1 MCNNHVLYKI
11 IVKQDNSDLL
21 FFFFRESDYVIR
33 IIKTFHNFE
42 CVVCIIRLPVDVRSV
57 AFYLVNL
64 CDVSVDQSKTLFLGQ
79 SDVCLFL

>member
-1 MCNNHVLYKI
+1 MR
-11 IVKQDNSDLL
+11 QDNSDWV
-21 FFFFRESDYVIR
+21 FFRESDYVKR
-33 IIKTFHNFE
+33 VIKTFHNFE